1 MKNFIIGYGETLTSK
16 VEVKNGSGD
25 KKHPYSYAEA
35 KQRFIEKLNN
45 IIDEIETKP
54 ADECS
59 NNEVVIK
66 FIQHPSYLAKT
77 YYPKTFFKKYGMR
90 DLGSRS
96 MRIRPEKWAVKRHP
110 EEGLTSCIYV
120 SAPKENYRNMLDL
133 LENDSADETT
143 LKALQTFE
151 DISTFT
157 AAEKI
162 KHVSNDEENLNLE
175 IALHASKD
183 DEAIIRSFIKY
194 IELNGGIVKQEKIKT
209 VGGLTFLPATI
220 QKGKEEKIAAF
231 SHLRVL
237 RSMPKLRFNEPDTI
251 RSILKHSFN
260 LPNSSAINENIRV
273 CLFDGGLGDNHLLGK
288 WAREIVPDDINS
300 SHPELLSHGGEVCGT
315 YLFGPHVTGNSELPT
330 PYTKVDVV
338 RVLSPTDV
346 DPDLFDVL
354 DRIESVLK
362 RREYK
367 YVNLSLGPRLAID
380 DDDVH
385 VWTSVLDSLLQDGS
399 CLATVAIGNDGHLEG
414 EHARIQPPSDMVN
427 CFAIGA
433 SDSQSKEWTRAPY
446 SCIGPGRSPGL
457 VKPDGVMF
465 GGSRDELFEVY
476 SPLTHQIVGTAGTS
490 YAAPFALRVAAGID
504 AITNFNLKPATV
516 KALMIHHADNNGW
529 ELREVGWGRMPSTPE
544 EIIECLDD
552 EAIIVYQGDLHPS
565 QHLRIPIPLPNDID
579 CTWVHLKATFC
590 FHTITDP
597 EHPLHYTRGGLD
609 ITFRPNEE
617 KKKTTEQGHSDTKT
631 FFSDKNLYPTEE
643 ELRADA
649 YKWETCVTRE
659 ARFKATTL
667 KSPSFDVKYHNREQA
682 GTTPQN
688 SDREPIPY
696 SLILSIRA
704 EGDGSIYNKVLQQNR
719 TLQAVNVVNRVEVLT

>member
-1 MKNFIIGYGETLTSK
+1 MKNFIIGYGETLTSQ
-16 VEVKNGSGD
+16 VDVKNGSGD

-35 KQRFIEKLNN
+35 RRRFTRKLNA
-45 IIDEIETKP
+45 IMDEIESKP

-59 NNEVVIK
+59 NNEVVVK

-77 YYPKTFFKKYGMR
+77 YYPKPFFKRFGMR
-90 DLGSRS
+90 DVGSRS
-96 MRIRPEKWAVKRHP
+96 MRIRPEKWAVKKHP
-110 EEGLTSCIYV
+110 EEGLASCIYV
-120 SAPKENYRNMLDL
+120 SAPKESYRSMLDL
-133 LENDSADETT
+133 LKEDDIDESI

-151 DISTFT
+151 DIDSFT
-157 AAEKI
+157 AIEKI
-162 KHVSNDEENLNLE
+162 KHISNDEENLNLE

-183 DEAIIRSFIKY
+183 DRNIITSFIDY
-194 IELNGGIVKQEKIKT
+194 IESNGGIVEQKKIKT

-220 QKGKEEKIAAF
+220 EKGKEEKIAAF

-237 RSMPKLRFNEPDTI
+237 RSMPNLRFNKPDTI
-251 RSILKHSFN
+251 RSVLNENFN
-260 LPNSSAINENIRV
+260 LPNSPAVNEDIKV
-273 CLFDGGLGDNHLLGK
+273 CLFDGGLGDHHLLGQ
-288 WAREIVPDDINS
+288 WAQEIVPDGIS
-300 SHPELLSHGGEVCGT
+300 LSHPQYLSHGGEVCAT
-315 YLFGPHVTGNSELPT
+315 YLFGPYISGSSELPT

-362 RREYK
+362 EKKYK
-367 YVNLSLGPRLAID
+367 YINLSLGPRLAID

-399 CLATVAIGNDGHLEG
+399 CLATVAIGNDGELEG
-414 EHARIQPPSDMVN
+414 EYARIQPPSDMVN

-433 SDSQSKEWTRAPY
+433 SDSQSEEWARAPY

-465 GGSRDELFEVY
+465 GGSNSELFKVY
-476 SPLTHQIVGTAGTS
+476 SPLTHQIIGTAGTS

-504 AITNFNLKPATV
+504 AITNFDLKPSTV
-516 KALMIHHADNNGW
+516 KALMIHHANNAGG
-529 ELREVGWGRMPSTPE
+529 ELREVGWGRMPATPE
-544 EIIECLDD
+544 EVIECLDD
-552 EAIIVYQGDLHPS
+552 EAIIVYQGDLYPS
-565 QHLRIPIPLPNDID
+565 QHVRIPIPVPDNID

-609 ITFRPNEE
+609 ITFRPNEARY
-617 KKKTTEQGHSDTKT
+617 KTTEQGHSDTKT

-643 ELRADA
+643 ELRDDA
-649 YKWETCVTRE
+649 YKWETCISRE
-659 ARFKATTL
+659 ARFKKTTL
-667 KSPSFDVKYHNREQA
+667 KNPSFDVKYHNREQG
-682 GTTPQN
+682 GTTPLN
-688 SDREPIPY
+688 RDREPIPY

-704 EGDGSIYNKVLQQNR
+704 KGDSTIYNKVLQQNR
-719 TLQAVNVVNRVEVLT
+719 TLQAVNIVNRIEI